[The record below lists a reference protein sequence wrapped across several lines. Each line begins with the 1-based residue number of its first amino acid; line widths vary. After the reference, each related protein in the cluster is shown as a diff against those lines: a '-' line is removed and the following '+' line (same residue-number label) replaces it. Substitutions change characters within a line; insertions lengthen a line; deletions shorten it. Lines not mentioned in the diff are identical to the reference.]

1 MNVVASRA
9 RADGA
14 SRAPNAPCTA
24 RAATSSANPEAA
36 PPAAEAIAKPAS
48 PATNVRF
55 RPKMSDRRPPT
66 SSSPP
71 NASAYAVM
79 THWRSVV
86 EKPSARWAEG
96 SAMFTMVAS
105 STTMSWA
112 IPMTARISQ
121 RRRLARACAPRA
133 RA

>member
-1 MNVVASRA
+1 
-9 RADGA
+9 
-14 SRAPNAPCTA
+14 
-24 RAATSSANPEAA
+24 
-36 PPAAEAIAKPAS
+36 
-48 PATNVRF
+48 
-55 RPKMSDRRPPT
+55 MSDRRPPT
-66 SSSPP
+66 SSNPP

-79 THWRSVV
+79 THWRSGV

-121 RRRLARACAPRA
+121 RRGSWPPGSGTAAWLTTGPDGTGVLRGMVNLLG
-133 RA
+133 